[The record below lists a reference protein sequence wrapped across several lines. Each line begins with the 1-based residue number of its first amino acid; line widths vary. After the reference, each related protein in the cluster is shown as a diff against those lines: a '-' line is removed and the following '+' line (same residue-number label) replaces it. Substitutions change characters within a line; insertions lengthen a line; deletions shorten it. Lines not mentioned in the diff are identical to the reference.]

1 MSNVFDCR
9 GCDSAG
15 FTWRGFVQHVRHS
28 KDDLCR
34 TAFEAR
40 YGFKDNPEPEEDF
53 TPEPAIVPFGGDAL
67 GSAEDYA
74 MDDFGQAEEDGTYR
88 AAQEIRAEV
97 LEEDDLRDLHAE
109 LEESW
114 EPDRPHAPL
123 NAPAEDTGVSE
134 DTGDGGDLQDLAG
147 QLREERTQAEN
158 PVLGQGGHGPTP
170 KARVR
175 FSDKHRSSRCGQKLG
190 QREAF
195 DDRYRSHVDGDNNP
209 YAPFQSRLDWEI
221 AKWAKLRGP
230 GSTAFT
236 DLLAIEGIVE
246 ALNLSYK
253 SSDGLNKI
261 IDENLPG
268 RPRFARHEIV
278 ADGEA
283 FEFFAR
289 DIIEC
294 IKALWGDT
302 DFVIDLI
309 VEPERHY
316 ADKDRTIRIYHDMHT
331 GRWWWD
337 TQKAVE
343 ARNKGKKCTVV
354 PIIISSDKTQL
365 TQFRNKTA
373 YPVYITI
380 GNLPKHIRRKPS
392 RQGQILLAYLPTTKL
407 DHITN
412 KAARRRTLANLFH
425 TCMKFIVKPL
435 EKAGIDGIVMVSGD
449 GAARHC
455 FPIFAGY
462 VGDYPEQVLVSLV
475 KNGDCVICDVDRD
488 LLEDLDS
495 TGPPRDVRPVLEA
508 LEKVKDGPR
517 AFVEACSKLGIKAVS
532 TPFWKDLPHVNIYD
546 SITPD
551 ILHQLYQ
558 GVIKHLILWVRSACS
573 DAEIDARCRRLPP
586 NHNIRLFLKGLS
598 PLSRITGTEHDQIC
612 RILLGLIMDIRLP
625 NNVSRVRLVRTVR
638 AALDFVYL
646 AKYPV
651 HTSETLSRLDDVLEA
666 FHANRDIFINLGIR
680 NNFNIPKLHYMG
692 HYRHFIERFGTADN
706 FNTEYTERL
715 HIDLAKDAY
724 RASNHKDEY
733 PQMTTWLDRKEKV
746 LQHDKYIRRRLEI
759 LSNACPGPVKPLPS
773 LIHHREMQ
781 MALHPTVRSVRLSAI
796 RDVYGARF
804 FEAALSRF
812 VIQHQHP
819 EYTKAQIEAASDRVS
834 LPFYKVS
841 VYHRLKFISR
851 DPYALDPTKKEV
863 VDSIHVEPEC
873 RDKNG
878 KVVPGRFDTAVVNF
892 NNGGET
898 GVQGYAVAQVRCIF
912 SLPSSAVTALFPQG
926 SPSDHFAYVEW
937 FTPFSR
943 AIFEPNS
950 QLYQVKR
957 LLSHGEQQASVI
969 PISLIRQSVHLFP
982 KFGPVAPVHW
992 KSSNVLQ
999 EAKAFYVNPFS
1010 DRFQY
1015 STLF

>member
-1 MSNVFDCR
+1 MSNVFDCK

-40 YGFKDNPEPEEDF
+40 YGFKDKPEPEGDSAL
-53 TPEPAIVPFGGDAL
+53 EPAIVPFEGDAL

-74 MDDFGQAEEDGTYR
+74 MDDFGQAVKDDTDMAPPETSAD
-88 AAQEIRAEV
+88 V
-97 LEEDDLRDLHAE
+97 SEEDDDLRVLQAE
-109 LEESW
+109 LEDSW
-114 EPDRPHAPL
+114 EPDRPEAPL
-123 NAPAEDTGVSE
+123 NAPVEDPEVPP
-134 DTGDGGDLQDLAG
+134 DTNGPAGDGQDLAD
-147 QLREERTQAEN
+147 QLRDGRTRAEE
-158 PVLGQGGHGPTP
+158 PVLGEGDHGPTP
-170 KARVR
+170 SVRTR
-175 FSDKHRSSRCGQKLG
+175 FSEKHRSSRCGQKLD

-195 DDRYRSHVDGDNNP
+195 DDRYRFRVNGDNNP
-209 YAPFQSRLDWEI
+209 Y
-221 AKWAKLRGP
+221 
-230 GSTAFT
+230 

-261 IDENLPG
+261 IDENFPG
-268 RPRFARHEIV
+268 RPFFVPHEIV
-278 ADGEA
+278 TNGEA

-294 IKALWGDT
+294 IKALWGDM

-309 VEPERHY
+309 FEPERHY

-331 GRWWWD
+331 GKWWWD
-337 TQKAVE
+337 THKAVE

-354 PIIISSDKTQL
+354 PFIISSDKTQL
-365 TQFRNKTA
+365 TQFRNETA

-412 KAARRRTLANLFH
+412 KAARRRTLINLFH
-425 TCMKFIVKPL
+425 NCMKFIVKPL

-462 VGDYPEQVLVSLV
+462 VGDYPEQVLVSVV

-532 TPFWKDLPHVNIYD
+532 TPFCKDLPHVNIYD

-558 GVIKHLILWVRSACS
+558 GVIKHLVLWVRSACT
-573 DAEIDARCRRLPP
+573 DVELDARCRRLSP

-625 NNVSRVRLVRTVR
+625 NNLSNVKLVRAVR
-638 AALDFVYL
+638 AALDFLYL
-646 AKYPV
+646 AKCPV
-651 HTSETLSRLDDVLEA
+651 HTSETLERLDDALGR
-666 FHANRDIFINLGIR
+666 FHANRDIFISLEIR
-680 NNFNIPKLHYMG
+680 SNFNIPKFHYMG

-733 PQMTTWLDRKEKV
+733 PQMTAWLDRKEKV
-746 LQHDKYIRRRLEI
+746 LQHDKYIRRRLE
-759 LSNACPGPVKPLPS
+759 
-773 LIHHREMQ
+773 
-781 MALHPTVRSVRLSAI
+781 TSANNGTASHSMKRPFV
-796 RDVYGARF
+796 RDVYGASF

-819 EYTKAQIEAASDRVS
+819 EYTKAQIEAASNRIS

-851 DPYALDPTKKEV
+851 DPYALFPNQKDV
-863 VDSIHVEPEC
+863 VDSIHVEPES
-873 RDKNG
+873 RDRNG
-878 KVVPGRFDTAVVNF
+878 KVIPGRFDTAVVNF
-892 NNGGET
+892 NSGGEV
-898 GVQGYAVAQVRCIF
+898 GVRGYAVAQVRCIF
-912 SLPSSAVTALFPQG
+912 SLPPSAVPALFPQG

-937 FTPFSR
+937 FTPFTK
-943 AIFEPNS
+943 AIFDRNS
-950 QLYQVKR
+950 QLYRIER
-957 LLSHGEQQASVI
+957 LVVHGEQQASVI

-982 KFGPVAPVHW
+982 KFGPEAPVHW
-992 KSSNVLQ
+992 KSSNVLV